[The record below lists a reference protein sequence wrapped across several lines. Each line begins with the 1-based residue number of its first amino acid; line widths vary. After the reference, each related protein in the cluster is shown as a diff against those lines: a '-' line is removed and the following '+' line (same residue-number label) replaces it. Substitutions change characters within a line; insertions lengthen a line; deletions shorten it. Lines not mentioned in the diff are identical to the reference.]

1 MKIGGTLMVENI
13 YRRAKS
19 LHEIRL
25 QFIDDTNY
33 CIQDSKGNRRD
44 NPYLDLKRS
53 QMEKEGPHPDFDLLC
68 HQYELA
74 LHVLDRAEETVANMF
89 SSQAL
94 VAIGFTSPLDASPTV
109 IPAHHWHFL
118 EVDFDEGK
126 AKGEDL
132 QYVGIK
138 AIPISELSDEEQ
150 DSLVGGQPKNSPKA
164 PGPVSSDTDP
174 FVEYQEMEKLGWHEV
189 SMSLLAGDHIEIS
202 AREKTKRVSYAHMGL
217 VDKRIDKGIL
227 NRQGAT
233 LLGIAFKEKSKDS
246 QYKKHLSRL
255 RGQLK
260 VLFGIE
266 KNPFH
271 PSSFPNLHFPI
282 FELNDYRD
290 KADQRAKER
299 ASRRTESY
307 DDANIQHQ
315 LQGRL
320 TSDLKEH
327 EEEYPVD
334 PDSYDGDDAD
344 KWLKNH

>member
-1 MKIGGTLMVENI
+1 M
-13 YRRAKS
+13 
-19 LHEIRL
+19 
-25 QFIDDTNY
+25 
-33 CIQDSKGNRRD
+33 
-44 NPYLDLKRS
+44 
-53 QMEKEGPHPDFDLLC
+53 
-68 HQYELA
+68 A
-74 LHVLDRAEETVANMF
+74 LVVLDNAEEVVREML
-89 SSQAL
+89 SSKRLIAF
-94 VAIGFTSPLDASPTV
+94 GFVSPSDSVPAV

>member
-1 MKIGGTLMVENI
+1 MFEDFYQRV
-13 YRRAKS
+13 KS

-25 QFIDDTNY
+25 QFCDDRE
-33 CIQDSKGNRRD
+33 CRVLDGEGNPRD

-53 QMEKEGPHPDFDLLC
+53 QMEKECPHPDNDLLS
-68 HQYELA
+68 HQWEMA
-74 LHVLDRAEETVANMF
+74 LVVLDNAEEVVREML
-89 SSQAL
+89 SSKRLIAF
-94 VAIGFTSPLDASPTV
+94 GFVSPSDSVPAV

-118 EVDFDEGK
+118 QIDFDEGK

-233 LLGIAFKEKSKDS
+233 LLGIAFKERSKDS

-271 PSSFPNLHFPI
+271 PSSFPNLHFPV

-290 KADQRAKER
+290 KADQRAKKR
-299 ASRRTESY
+299 ASWRMVSY
-307 DDANIQHQ
+307 DDENIQHQ
-315 LQGRL
+315 MQGSLSWDLQ
-320 TSDLKEH
+320 EH
-327 EEEYPVD
+327 NEEYPFD
-334 PDSYDGDDAD
+334 DDLGEGDEAD
-344 KWLKNH
+344 KWIKKR

>member
-1 MKIGGTLMVENI
+1 ML
-13 YRRAKS
+13 
-19 LHEIRL
+19 
-25 QFIDDTNY
+25 
-33 CIQDSKGNRRD
+33 D
-44 NPYLDLKRS
+44 N
-53 QMEKEGPHPDFDLLC
+53 
-68 HQYELA
+68 
-74 LHVLDRAEETVANMF
+74 AEEVVREML
-89 SSQAL
+89 SSKRLIAF
-94 VAIGFTSPLDASPTV
+94 GFASPSDSVPAV

-118 EVDFDEGK
+118 QIDFDEGK

-138 AIPISELSDEEQ
+138 AIPISELSNEEQ
-150 DSLVGGQPKNSPKA
+150 DSLVGGQSKNSPKA

-174 FVEYQEMEKLGWHEV
+174 FVEYKKMENLGWHEV
-189 SMSLLAGDHIEIS
+189 SIALVAGDLIEIS
-202 AREKTKRVSYAHMGL
+202 ARGKVKRVSYAHMRL
-217 VDKRIDKGIL
+217 VDKRIDKGNL

-233 LLGIAFKEKSKDS
+233 LLGIAFKERSKDS

-271 PSSFPNLHFPI
+271 PSSFPNLHFPV

-307 DDANIQHQ
+307 DDANIRHQ
-315 LQGRL
+315 LQGSL
-320 TSDLKEH
+320 TSDLEER

-334 PDSYDGDDAD
+334 PDFFDGDDAD